1 MRSASLARRV
11 DLALAALLFVALA
24 ALSWLR
30 WASFQGDLSREWTV
44 PMRLAAGERL
54 WKEDRKSVV

>member
-1 MRSASLARRV
+1 MPASSLARRG
-11 DLALAALLFVALA
+11 DLVLAASLFVLLA

-30 WASFQGDLSREWTV
+30 WASFQGDLSWEWTV

-54 WKEDRKSVV
+54 WKDVGYY